1 MGRAARRDRVNGRA
15 KAARVV
21 HRSPQPRTGS
31 TTKLL
36 KGGMPSCPPFL
47 GKKRRDIGAGI
58 VEGGLST
65 YSSWLLYKPGI
76 SHAGVFA
83 VADVDDIDGP
93 RPTER
98 WSLLGSPS
106 AQHG

>member
-1 MGRAARRDRVNGRA
+1 M
-15 KAARVV
+15 

-36 KGGMPSCPPFL
+36 KGGMPSCSPFL

-83 VADVDDIDGP
+83 VADVDDIASSNGAVVPPGLSFRSARLITNPHRRNRSPDG
-93 RPTER
+93 TC
-98 WSLLGSPS
+98 SF
-106 AQHG
+106 